1 MVDSGEDRTRGGGSH
16 TPVRPERLRGP
27 VEFVGRAAELA
38 QLRRLVATPP
48 CLILLEGEPGIGK
61 SRLVTELLADLPGRH
76 LIGECDDV
84 PEPFPLG
91 VLLDA
96 IRGGADQLG
105 PLSPVAG
112 ALAPLL
118 PELADVLPDA
128 PPPLTDPAAERHRLL
143 RAVAAVLAALS
154 PATLLLED
162 LHWADPA
169 TCELLGYLSTHPVD
183 GLAVVVTAR
192 TAAPGSSTPIHD
204 ALARTPPWS
213 VTRIPLSPLDAD
225 DVRRLAARTLRLD
238 DPPQQLTATL
248 LDRTAGIPFVV
259 EEVLRTLAERG
270 GDPLADDSVPFVL
283 RDVLLWRLRPL
294 DEATREVLGAAA
306 VLGMAPD
313 QRILASVLGLDRL
326 AIGAAL
332 TAAHRAGLLHDAGDG
347 LRFRHDLARQV
358 VYDLAPRES
367 REWLHLRVARV
378 LERELPRPVAQL
390 AHHYRRAGS
399 GADFVRNAEA
409 AADLATERGDDATA
423 ASFLLQTMDIAEL
436 PRPVRVRLAA
446 KLGRSAIDGL
456 SQADAIPVLE
466 RLLADRRLPP
476 GARGEL
482 GLVLGRMLRQQ
493 GEALRGYTEIER
505 AVPYLRAPRRKAPAL
520 AVLAAPDT
528 VVGRHV
534 DDHLAR
540 CAEAESAAAASG
552 DPAAH
557 LAVRIARASL
567 LLELGDPAAWA
578 IISELR
584 ASAELADRPRE
595 HARACLNWAQ
605 GALHA
610 GHPEQAEPLLAAGR
624 ALVDETGYERLASLV
639 EATELSLDRA
649 AGRLDGLAERLSRLV
664 ATTERMPVTLLD
676 ARAELAT
683 VLALTATA
691 GRAGSTGEHDSPV
704 NSTEGCAGLGDSKRG
719 REEVESAE
727 RALREV
733 VADARRVGAIWPLV
747 QALSALARLTVA
759 GRPDEAVRHAAEAL
773 SVVRGKGILAWAA
786 DAVLV
791 LAEAA
796 AAQGEPA
803 RAAAAVAELEAG
815 IAGRDTPLARVAL
828 RRCRD
833 LVPA

>member
-1 MVDSGEDRTRGGGSH
+1 MIDSGEDNVRGGGVPS
-16 TPVRPERLRGP
+16 PIRPARLRGP
-27 VEFVGRAAELA
+27 VEFVGRTAELA
-38 QLRRLVATPP
+38 LLRRLVEAPP
-48 CLILLEGEPGIGK
+48 CLVLLEGEPGIGK
-61 SRLVTELLADLPGRH
+61 SRLVAELLTGLPGRH
-76 LIGECDDV
+76 LVGECDDV

-96 IRGGADQLG
+96 VRAGADHLG
-105 PLSPVAG
+105 PLNPVAG

-118 PELADVLPDA
+118 PELTEVLPAA
-128 PPPLTDPAAERHRLL
+128 PAPLTDPAAERHRLL
-143 RAVAAVLAALS
+143 RAVAAVLAALA
-154 PATLLLED
+154 PAVLVLED

-169 TCELLGYLSTHPVD
+169 TCDLLAYLGSHPVD
-183 GLAVVVTAR
+183 GLAVVLTAR
-192 TAAPGSSTPIHD
+192 TPAPGGSTPIHE
-204 ALARTPPWS
+204 ALARTPPWA
-213 VTRIPLSPLDAD
+213 VTRVPLGALAAE

-238 DPPQQLTATL
+238 DPPPELTATL
-248 LDRTAGIPFVV
+248 LERTAGIPFVV

-270 GDPLADDSVPFVL
+270 GDPLADESVPFVL

-294 DEATREVLGAAA
+294 DEASREVLGAAS
-306 VLGMAPD
+306 VLGLVPD
-313 QRILASVLGLDRL
+313 QRILAAALGQDR
-326 AIGAAL
+326 AAVRAAL
-332 TAAHRAGLLHDAGDG
+332 TAAHRAGLLHDTGEG

-358 VYDLAPRES
+358 VYDMVPRDT

-390 AHHYRRAGS
+390 AHHYRLAGS

-423 ASFLLQTMDIAEL
+423 AGFLLQTMAVAEL
-436 PRPVRVRLAA
+436 PRPVRARLAG

-456 SQADAIPVLE
+456 SQAEAIPVLE

-493 GEALRGYTEIER
+493 GEALRGYAEIER
-505 AVPYLRAPRRKAPAL
+505 AVPFLRAPRRRAPAL

-540 CAEAESAAAASG
+540 CAEAEAAAATSG

-578 IISELR
+578 VIAELR
-584 ASAELADRPRE
+584 ASVELAERPRE

-610 GHPEQAEPLLAAGR
+610 GHLEQSAALLAAGR
-624 ALVDETGYERLASLV
+624 ELVEETGYERLAALV

-649 AGRLDGLAERLSRLV
+649 AGRLDGLAERLARLV
-664 ATTERMPVTLLD
+664 AAAGRMPVTLLD

-683 VLALTATA
+683 VLARTATGGDVA
-691 GRAGSTGEHDSPV
+691 RAEQ
-704 NSTEGCAGLGDSKRG
+704 
-719 REEVESAE
+719 
-727 RALREV
+727 ALREV
-733 VADARRVGAIWPLV
+733 VADAWRVGAIWPLV
-747 QALSALARLTVA
+747 QALSALARLTLTR
-759 GRPDEAVRHAAEAL
+759 RPEEAVQHATDAL
-773 SVVRGKGILAWAA
+773 SLVRGKGIWAWAA
-786 DAVLV
+786 EAVLV

-796 AAQGEPA
+796 VAAGEPE
-803 RAAAAVAELEAG
+803 RAAPAVADLAAG
-815 IAGRDTPLARVAL
+815 IQGRDAPVAL
-828 RRCRD
+828 VALSRCRE
-833 LVPA
+833 LLPAVRAIDDVQGVSGM

>member
-1 MVDSGEDRTRGGGSH
+1 MIDSGEGKTRGGGGPS
-16 TPVRPERLRGP
+16 PARPARLRGP
-27 VEFVGRAAELA
+27 VEFVGRTAELA
-38 QLRRLVATPP
+38 QLRRLLEAPP
-48 CLILLEGEPGIGK
+48 CLVLLEGEPGIGK
-61 SRLVTELLADLPGRH
+61 SRLVAELLANLPGRH

-96 IRGGADQLG
+96 VRTGTDRLG

-118 PELADVLPDA
+118 PELADVLPAA
-128 PPPLTDPAAERHRLL
+128 PPPLADPAAERHRLL

-154 PATLLLED
+154 PTTLLLED

-169 TCELLGYLSTHPVD
+169 TCEFLAYLSTHPVD
-183 GLAVVVTAR
+183 GLAVVLTAR
-192 TAAPGSSTPIHD
+192 TPAPGGSTPIHD
-204 ALARTPPWS
+204 ALARTSPWA
-213 VTRIPLSPLDAD
+213 VTRVPLGPLDAEG
-225 DVRRLAARTLRLD
+225 VRQLAARTLRLD
-238 DPPQQLTATL
+238 DPPPQLTDAL

-306 VLGMAPD
+306 VLGLAPD
-313 QRILASVLGLDRL
+313 QRVLAAVLGTERT
-326 AIGAAL
+326 AVGAAL
-332 TAAHRAGLLHDAGDG
+332 TSAHQAGLLHDAGDG

-358 VYDLAPRES
+358 VYHLVPRET

-378 LERELPRPVAQL
+378 LEQELPRPVAQL
-390 AHHYRRAGS
+390 AHHYRLAGS
-399 GADFVRNAEA
+399 GADFIRNAEA

-423 ASFLLQTMDIAEL
+423 AGFLLQTMDIAEL
-436 PRPVRVRLAA
+436 PRPVRARLAG

-456 SQADAIPVLE
+456 SQAAAIPVLE

-493 GEALRGYTEIER
+493 GEALRGYAEIER
-505 AVPYLRAPRRKAPAL
+505 AVPYLRAPRRRAPAL

-540 CAEAESAAAASG
+540 CAEAEVAAAASR

-567 LLELGDPAAWA
+567 LLELGDRTAWT
-578 IISELR
+578 IIAELR
-584 ASAELADRPRE
+584 ASAELSDRPRE

-605 GALHA
+605 GAVHA
-610 GHPEQAEPLLAAGR
+610 GHLDQAAALLTTGR
-624 ALVDETGYERLASLV
+624 ELVEETGYERLATLV

-649 AGRLDGLAERLSRLV
+649 AGRLDGLTERLTRLV
-664 ATTERMPVTLLD
+664 AAAERMPVTLLD
-676 ARAELAT
+676 ARSELAT
-683 VLALTATA
+683 VLARTA
-691 GRAGSTGEHDSPV
+691 V
-704 NSTEGCAGLGDSKRG
+704 GDQVG
-719 REEVESAE
+719 PAE

-747 QALSALARLTVA
+747 QALSALARLTLVA
-759 GRPDEAVRHAAEAL
+759 RPDEAVRHATDAL
-773 SVVRGKGILAWAA
+773 SLVRGKGILAWAA

-796 AAQGEPA
+796 VAAGDPA
-803 RAAAAVAELEAG
+803 RAEAAVHELAAG
-815 IAGRDTPLARVAL
+815 IEGRDAPLALAVL
-828 RRCRD
+828 RRCRE
-833 LVPA
+833 LVPV

>member
-1 MVDSGEDRTRGGGSH
+1 M
-16 TPVRPERLRGP
+16 
-27 VEFVGRAAELA
+27 
-38 QLRRLVATPP
+38 
-48 CLILLEGEPGIGK
+48 
-61 SRLVTELLADLPGRH
+61 
-76 LIGECDDV
+76 
-84 PEPFPLG
+84 
-91 VLLDA
+91 
-96 IRGGADQLG
+96 
-105 PLSPVAG
+105 
-112 ALAPLL
+112 
-118 PELADVLPDA
+118 
-128 PPPLTDPAAERHRLL
+128 
-143 RAVAAVLAALS
+143 
-154 PATLLLED
+154 
-162 LHWADPA
+162 
-169 TCELLGYLSTHPVD
+169 
-183 GLAVVVTAR
+183 
-192 TAAPGSSTPIHD
+192 
-204 ALARTPPWS
+204 
-213 VTRIPLSPLDAD
+213 
-225 DVRRLAARTLRLD
+225 
-238 DPPQQLTATL
+238 
-248 LDRTAGIPFVV
+248 V

-283 RDVLLWRLRPL
+283 RDVLLWRMRPL
-294 DEATREVLGAAA
+294 DEGTREVLGAAA

-313 QRILASVLGLDRL
+313 QRIIASALSLDRVTV
-326 AIGAAL
+326 GSAL
-332 TAAHRAGLLHDAGDG
+332 TAAHRAGLLHDGGDG

-358 VYDLAPRES
+358 VYDLVPRPN

-378 LERELPRPVAQL
+378 LEQELPRPVAQL
-390 AHHYRRAGS
+390 AHHYRLAGS

-423 ASFLLQTMDIAEL
+423 ASFLLQTMDVAEL

-456 SQADAIPVLE
+456 SQAEAIPVLE

-540 CAEAESAAAASG
+540 CTEAESAATASG

-567 LLELGDPAAWA
+567 LLELGDPAAWS
-578 IISELR
+578 IITELR

-610 GHPEQAEPLLAAGR
+610 GHPEQAEALLAAGR
-624 ALVDETGYERLASLV
+624 ALVDETGYERLTALV
-639 EATELSLDRA
+639 EATELSLSRA
-649 AGRLDGLAERLSRLV
+649 AGRFDGLAERLTRLV
-664 ATTERMPVTLLD
+664 TTAERMPVTLLD

-683 VLALTATA
+683 VLALTAA
-691 GRAGSTGEHDSPV
+691 AERAGSTGGHDRPDSR
-704 NSTEGCAGLGDSKRG
+704 TEGCAGLGDSGRG
-719 REEVESAE
+719 RDEVESAE

-733 VADARRVGAIWPLV
+733 VADARRVGAVWPLV
-747 QALSALARLTVA
+747 QALSALARLTVV
-759 GRPDEAVRHAAEAL
+759 GRPDEAVRHATEAL
-773 SVVRGKGILAWAA
+773 SVVRGKGIVAWAA

-796 AAQGEPA
+796 AAAGEPA

-815 IAGRDTPLARVAL
+815 IAGRDTPLARAAL

>member
-1 MVDSGEDRTRGGGSH
+1 MLAITVTGGGEDDVRGGGVTS
-16 TPVRPERLRGP
+16 PIRPARLRGP
-27 VEFVGRAAELA
+27 VEFVGRADELA
-38 QLRRLVATPP
+38 LLRRLIGAPP

-61 SRLVTELLADLPGRH
+61 SRFVRELLATLPGRH

-96 IRGGADQLG
+96 VRAYGDRLG
-105 PLSPVAG
+105 PLNPVAG

-118 PELADVLPDA
+118 PELADVLPAA

-143 RAVAAVLAALS
+143 RAVAALLAGLS
-154 PATLLLED
+154 PAVLVLED

-169 TCELLGYLSTHPVD
+169 TCEFLAYLSGHPVD
-183 GLAVVVTAR
+183 GLAVVLTAR
-192 TAAPGSSTPIHD
+192 TPAPGGSTPIHD
-204 ALARTPPWS
+204 ALARTPPGA
-213 VTRIPLSPLDAD
+213 VTRVPLGPLGAD
-225 DVRRLAARTLRLD
+225 DVHRLAARTLRLGE
-238 DPPQQLTATL
+238 PPQQLTMTL

-294 DEATREVLGAAA
+294 DEDAREVLGAAA
-306 VLGMAPD
+306 VLSLAPD
-313 QRILASVLGLDRL
+313 PRILTAVLGQDR
-326 AIGAAL
+326 ATVGAAL

-358 VYDLAPRES
+358 VYDLVPRQT
-367 REWLHLRVARV
+367 REWLHLRIARV
-378 LERELPRPVAQL
+378 LEQKLPRPVAQL
-390 AHHYRRAGS
+390 AYHYRLAGS
-399 GADFVRNAEA
+399 DADFVRNAEA

-423 ASFLLQTMDIAEL
+423 AGFLLQTMDVAEL
-436 PRPVRVRLAA
+436 PRPVRVRLAG

-456 SQADAIPVLE
+456 SQATAIPVLE

-482 GLVLGRMLRQQ
+482 GLVLGRLLRQQ

-505 AVPYLRAPRRKAPAL
+505 AVPYLRTPRRRAPAL

-534 DDHLAR
+534 DDHLGR
-540 CAEAESAAAASG
+540 CAEAEAAAEASG

-567 LLELGDPAAWA
+567 LLELGDPAAWTVIA
-578 IISELR
+578 ELR
-584 ASAELADRPRE
+584 ASAALADRPRE

-610 GHPEQAEPLLAAGR
+610 GHLEQAAALLAAGGE
-624 ALVDETGYERLASLV
+624 LVEESGYERLTTLV
-639 EATELSLDRA
+639 EATGLSLERA
-649 AGRLDGLAERLSRLV
+649 AGRLAGLAGRLEQLV
-664 ATTERMPVTLLD
+664 GAAERMPVTLLD

-683 VLALTATA
+683 VLARTATGA
-691 GRAGSTGEHDSPV
+691 ETGRA
-704 NSTEGCAGLGDSKRG
+704 
-719 REEVESAE
+719 E
-727 RALREV
+727 RTLREV
-733 VADARRVGAIWPLV
+733 VATAQRVGAIWPLV
-747 QALSALARLTVA
+747 QALSALARLVLVE
-759 GRPDEAVRHAAEAL
+759 RPDEAARHATDAL
-773 SVVRGKGILAWAA
+773 VLVRGKGIWAWAA
-786 DAVLV
+786 EAVLV
-791 LAEAA
+791 LTEAA
-796 AAQGEPA
+796 VAAGDPA
-803 RAAAAVAELEAG
+803 RAVAAVGELEAG
-815 IAGRDTPLARVAL
+815 IEGRDAPVALAAL
-828 RRCRD
+828 RRCRE
-833 LVPA
+833 LIEG

>member
-1 MVDSGEDRTRGGGSH
+1 M
-16 TPVRPERLRGP
+16 
-27 VEFVGRAAELA
+27 GRAAEVA
-38 QLRRLVATPP
+38 RLRRLVEVPP

-61 SRLVTELLADLPGRH
+61 SRLVTELLAELPGSH
-76 LIGECDDV
+76 LVGECDDV

-96 IRGGADQLG
+96 IRGSADRVDAGAV
-105 PLSPVAG
+105 SPVAG

-118 PELADVLPDA
+118 PELADVLPAA
-128 PPPLTDPAAERHRLL
+128 PPPLTDPAAERHRLF
-143 RAVAAVLAALS
+143 RAVAAVLSALS

-169 TCELLGYLSTHPVD
+169 TCEFLGYLSTHPVD
-183 GLAVVVTAR
+183 GLAVVLTTR
-192 TAAPGSSTPIHD
+192 TVPPGGSTPIHD

-213 VTRIPLSPLDAD
+213 VTRMALGPLGAD

-238 DPPQQLTATL
+238 DPPQRLVATL

-294 DEATREVLGAAA
+294 DDATREVLGAAA
-306 VLGMAPD
+306 VLGLAPD
-313 QRILASVLGLDRL
+313 QHILAAVLGLDRS
-326 AIGAAL
+326 AVGAAL

-358 VYDLAPRES
+358 VYDLVPWEN

-378 LERELPRPVAQL
+378 LEQRLPRPVAQL

-423 ASFLLQTMDIAEL
+423 ASFLLQTMDVAEL

-456 SQADAIPVLE
+456 SQAEAIPVLE

-505 AVPYLRAPRRKAPAL
+505 ALPYLRAPRRKAPAL

-540 CAEAESAAAASG
+540 CAAAESAAAASG
-552 DPAAH
+552 DPGAH

-578 IISELR
+578 IITELR

-610 GHPEQAEPLLAAGR
+610 GHPEQAEALLAAGR
-624 ALVDETGYERLASLV
+624 ALVDETGYERLRALV

-649 AGRLDGLAERLSRLV
+649 AGRLDGLAQRLTRLV
-664 ATTERMPVTLLD
+664 ADARRMPVTLLD

-683 VLALTATA
+683 VLARTAVDDD
-691 GRAGSTGEHDSPV
+691 E
-704 NSTEGCAGLGDSKRG
+704 
-719 REEVESAE
+719 REVAR

-747 QALSALARLTVA
+747 QALSALARLTLA
-759 GRPDEAVRHAAEAL
+759 GRPDEAVRHATEAL
-773 SVVRGKGILAWAA
+773 TLVRGKGILAWAA
-786 DAVLV
+786 EAVLV

-796 AAQGEPA
+796 AAAGDPE
-803 RAAAAVAELEAG
+803 RAAAAVTELEVG
-815 IAGRDTPLARVAL
+815 IAGRDAPLALAAL
-828 RRCRD
+828 RRCRE

>member
-1 MVDSGEDRTRGGGSH
+1 MIDGGGDKTRGGGGP

-27 VEFVGRAAELA
+27 VEFVGRTEELA
-38 QLRRLVATPP
+38 QLRRLVEAPP

-61 SRLVTELLADLPGRH
+61 SRLVAELLAELPGHH

-96 IRGGADQLG
+96 IRGSADRLG

-118 PELADVLPDA
+118 PELADALPA
-128 PPPLTDPAAERHRLL
+128 PPPPLTDPAAERHRLL

-169 TCELLGYLSTHPVD
+169 TCEFLGYLSTHPAD
-183 GLAVVVTAR
+183 GLAVVLTAR
-192 TAAPGSSTPIHD
+192 TAAPGGSTPIHD

-213 VTRIPLSPLDAD
+213 VARVPLGPLDAD

-294 DEATREVLGAAA
+294 EEATREVLGAAA

-313 QRILASVLGLDRL
+313 QRILASVLSLDRV

-332 TAAHRAGLLHDAGDG
+332 TAAHRAGLLHDGGDG

-358 VYDLAPRES
+358 VYDLVPRES

-378 LERELPRPVAQL
+378 LEQELPRPVAQL

-423 ASFLLQTMDIAEL
+423 ASFLLQTMDVAEL

-456 SQADAIPVLE
+456 SQDEAIPVLE

-493 GEALRGYTEIER
+493 GEALRGYAEIER
-505 AVPYLRAPRRKAPAL
+505 AVPYLRAPRRRAPAL

-540 CAEAESAAAASG
+540 CAEAEAAATASG

-557 LAVRIARASL
+557 LAVRIARTSL
-567 LLELGDPAAWA
+567 LIELGDPTAWS
-578 IISELR
+578 IITELR

-610 GHPEQAEPLLAAGR
+610 GHPEQAEALLAPGR
-624 ALVDETGYERLASLV
+624 GLVDETGYERLTTLV
-639 EATELSLDRA
+639 EVTELSLDRA
-649 AGRLDGLAERLSRLV
+649 AGRLDGLAERLARLV
-664 ATTERMPVTLLD
+664 VTAERMPVTLLD
-676 ARAELAT
+676 ARVELAT
-683 VLALTATA
+683 VQGRTAVDA
-691 GRAGSTGEHDSPV
+691 D
-704 NSTEGCAGLGDSKRG
+704 
-719 REEVESAE
+719 EVETAE

-747 QALSALARLTVA
+747 QALSALARLTLA
-759 GRPDEAVRHAAEAL
+759 GRPDEAARHATEAL
-773 SVVRGKGILAWAA
+773 SLVRGKGILAWAA
-786 DAVLV
+786 EAVLV

-796 AAQGEPA
+796 AAAGDPA
-803 RAAAAVAELEAG
+803 GAAGAVAELEAG
-815 IAGRDTPLARVAL
+815 IAGRDAPLALAAL
-828 RRCRD
+828 RRCRE

>member
-1 MVDSGEDRTRGGGSH
+1 MECH
-16 TPVRPERLRGP
+16 PRPARP
-27 VEFVGRAAELA
+27 AGR
-38 QLRRLVATPP
+38 RRRAP
-48 CLILLEGEPGIGK
+48 
-61 SRLVTELLADLPGRH
+61 
-76 LIGECDDV
+76 
-84 PEPFPLG
+84 
-91 VLLDA
+91 
-96 IRGGADQLG
+96 
-105 PLSPVAG
+105 AG
-112 ALAPLL
+112 
-118 PELADVLPDA
+118 
-128 PPPLTDPAAERHRLL
+128 
-143 RAVAAVLAALS
+143 
-154 PATLLLED
+154 
-162 LHWADPA
+162 
-169 TCELLGYLSTHPVD
+169 
-183 GLAVVVTAR
+183 
-192 TAAPGSSTPIHD
+192 
-204 ALARTPPWS
+204 
-213 VTRIPLSPLDAD
+213 
-225 DVRRLAARTLRLD
+225 ARTLRLD
-238 DPPQQLTATL
+238 DPPRQLTATL

-294 DEATREVLGAAA
+294 DEVTREVLGAAA
-306 VLGMAPD
+306 VLGLTPD
-313 QRILASVLGLDRL
+313 QRILAAVLNLDRV

-332 TAAHRAGLLHDAGDG
+332 TTAHRAGLLHDAGDG

-358 VYDLAPRES
+358 VYDLVPRES

-378 LERELPRPVAQL
+378 LEQELPKPVAQL

-456 SQADAIPVLE
+456 SQAEAIPVLE

-540 CAEAESAAAASG
+540 CAEAESAATASG

-578 IISELR
+578 IITELR

-610 GHPEQAEPLLAAGR
+610 GHPEQAEALLATGR
-624 ALVDETGYERLASLV
+624 ALVDETGYERLTALV
-639 EATELSLDRA
+639 EATQLSLDRA
-649 AGRLDGLAERLSRLV
+649 AGRLDGLAERLTRLV
-664 ATTERMPVTLLD
+664 ASAERMPVTLLD

-691 GRAGSTGEHDSPV
+691 ERAGSTGGHDSPD
-704 NSTEGCAGLGDSKRG
+704 SRAEGCAGLGDSDRG
-719 REEVESAE
+719 RDEVESAE

-759 GRPDEAVRHAAEAL
+759 ERPDEAVRHAAEAL

-796 AAQGEPA
+796 AAKGEPA

-815 IAGRDTPLARVAL
+815 IAGRDTPLARATV
-828 RRCRD
+828 RRCRE

>member
-1 MVDSGEDRTRGGGSH
+1 MIGGDEDTARGGGSS
-16 TPVRPERLRGP
+16 TPVRPARLRGP
-27 VEFVGRAAELA
+27 VEFVGRTAELA
-38 QLRRLVATPP
+38 RLRRLVDAPP
-48 CLILLEGEPGIGK
+48 CLVLLEGEPGIGK
-61 SRLVTELLADLPGRH
+61 SRLVAELLAELPGHH

-96 IRGGADQLG
+96 VRTGADRIG
-105 PLSPVAG
+105 PLNPVAG

-118 PELADVLPDA
+118 PELADLLPAA

-143 RAVAAVLAALS
+143 RAVGAVLAALS
-154 PATLLLED
+154 PTTLLLED
-162 LHWADPA
+162 LHWADPV
-169 TCELLGYLSTHPVD
+169 TCEVLGYLSTHPVD
-183 GLAVVVTAR
+183 GLAVLLTAR
-192 TAAPGSSTPIHD
+192 SPMPGGSTPIHD
-204 ALARTPPWS
+204 ALARIPPGA
-213 VTRIPLSPLDAD
+213 VTRVPLGPLDAD

-238 DPPQQLTATL
+238 DPPPRLTAAL
-248 LDRTAGIPFVV
+248 LERTAGIPFVV

-294 DEATREVLGAAA
+294 DEAAREVLGAAA
-306 VLGMAPD
+306 VLGLTPD
-313 QRILASVLGLDRL
+313 QRVLTAVLGVDR
-326 AIGAAL
+326 AAVSAAL
-332 TAAHRAGLLHDAGDG
+332 SDAHRAGLLHDAGDG

-358 VYDLAPRES
+358 VYHLVPREN

-378 LERELPRPVAQL
+378 LEQELPRPVAQL
-390 AHHYRRAGS
+390 AHHYRLAGS

-409 AADLATERGDDATA
+409 AADLATARGDDATA
-423 ASFLLQTMDIAEL
+423 AGFLLQTMDVAEL
-436 PRPVRVRLAA
+436 PRPVRARLAG

-456 SQADAIPVLE
+456 SQAEAIPVLE

-493 GEALRGYTEIER
+493 GEALRGYAEIER
-505 AVPYLRAPRRKAPAL
+505 AVPYLRAPRRRAQAL

-540 CAEAESAAAASG
+540 CAEAEVAATASG

-578 IISELR
+578 IIGELR
-584 ASAELADRPRE
+584 ASAELAERPRE

-610 GHPEQAEPLLAAGR
+610 GHLDQAALLLQNGR
-624 ALVDETGYERLASLV
+624 ELVDESGYERLAALV
-639 EATELSLDRA
+639 EVTELSLDRA
-649 AGRLDGLAERLSRLV
+649 AGRWDGLAERLSRFV
-664 ATTERMPVTLLD
+664 AEARRMPVTLLD
-676 ARAELAT
+676 ARSELAT
-683 VLALTATA
+683 VLARTA
-691 GRAGSTGEHDSPV
+691 S
-704 NSTEGCAGLGDSKRG
+704 GD
-719 REEVESAE
+719 EVRVAE
-727 RALREV
+727 RALRDV

-747 QALSALARLTVA
+747 QALSALARLTLA
-759 GRPDEAVRHAAEAL
+759 SQPDEAVRHATDAL
-773 SVVRGKGILAWAA
+773 SLVRGKGILAWAA

-796 AAQGEPA
+796 DAAGDPA
-803 RAAAAVAELEAG
+803 RAATAVAELAEG
-815 IAGRDTPLARVAL
+815 IEGRDAPLALTVL
-828 RRCRD
+828 RRCRE

>member
-1 MVDSGEDRTRGGGSH
+1 MIDGSEDKTRGGGGPV
-16 TPVRPERLRGP
+16 PVRPERLRGP

-38 QLRRLVATPP
+38 QLRQLVEAPP

-61 SRLVTELLADLPGRH
+61 SRLVAELLAELPGHH
-76 LIGECDDV
+76 LVGECDDV

-96 IRGGADQLG
+96 IRGSADRLGA
-105 PLSPVAG
+105 LSPVAG

-118 PELADVLPDA
+118 PELADALPAA
-128 PPPLTDPAAERHRLL
+128 PLPLTDPAAERHRLF

-169 TCELLGYLSTHPVD
+169 TCELLAYLSTRPVD
-183 GLAVVVTAR
+183 GLAVVLTAR
-192 TAAPGSSTPIHD
+192 TAAPGGSTPIHD

-213 VTRIPLSPLDAD
+213 VTRVALSPLDAD

-306 VLGMAPD
+306 VLGLAPD
-313 QRILASVLGLDRL
+313 QRIIASVLSLDRV
-326 AIGAAL
+326 AVGAAL

-358 VYDLAPRES
+358 VYDLVPREN

-378 LERELPRPVAQL
+378 LEQELPKPVAQL

-423 ASFLLQTMDIAEL
+423 ASFLLQTMDVAEL

-456 SQADAIPVLE
+456 SQAEAIPVLE

-540 CAEAESAAAASG
+540 CAEAESAATASG
-552 DPAAH
+552 DPGAH
-557 LAVRIARASL
+557 LAARIARASL

-578 IISELR
+578 IITELR

-610 GHPEQAEPLLAAGR
+610 GHPEQAETLLAAGR
-624 ALVDETGYERLASLV
+624 ALVDETGYERLTSLV

-649 AGRLDGLAERLSRLV
+649 AGRLDGLVERLARLV
-664 ATTERMPVTLLD
+664 ASTERMPVTLLD
-676 ARAELAT
+676 ARVELAT
-683 VLALTATA
+683 VLARTATA
-691 GRAGSTGEHDSPV
+691 ATADGAASADAATPADADS
-704 NSTEGCAGLGDSKRG
+704 ADGDSG
-719 REEVESAE
+719 SGDQVELAE

-733 VADARRVGAIWPLV
+733 VVDARRVGAIWPLV
-747 QALSALARLTVA
+747 QALSALARLTLA
-759 GRPDEAVRHAAEAL
+759 ARPDEAVRHATEAL
-773 SVVRGKGILAWAA
+773 SLVRGKGILAWAA
-786 DAVLV
+786 EAVLV

-796 AAQGEPA
+796 VAAGEPA
-803 RAAAAVAELEAG
+803 RAAAAVTELEVG
-815 IAGRDTPLARVAL
+815 IAGRDAPLALAAL
-828 RRCRD
+828 RRCRE

>member
-1 MVDSGEDRTRGGGSH
+1 MIDGDQDTTRGGGDPS
-16 TPVRPERLRGP
+16 PVRPERLRGP

-38 QLRRLVATPP
+38 RLRRLVDAPP
-48 CLILLEGEPGIGK
+48 CLILVEGEPGIGK
-61 SRLVTELLADLPGRH
+61 SRLVNELLADLPGSY

-96 IRGGADQLG
+96 IRGSANRLGA
-105 PLSPVAG
+105 LSPVAG

-118 PELADVLPDA
+118 PELADALPDP

-143 RAVAAVLAALS
+143 RAVGAVLAALS
-154 PATLLLED
+154 PGTLLLED

-169 TCELLGYLSTHPVD
+169 TCEFLGYLSTHPVD
-183 GLAVVVTAR
+183 GLAVVLTTR
-192 TAAPGSSTPIHD
+192 TVMPGGSTPIHD
-204 ALARTPPWS
+204 ALARTPPWR
-213 VTRIPLSPLDAD
+213 VTLGPLDAT

-238 DPPQQLTATL
+238 DPPERLVATL

-283 RDVLLWRLRPL
+283 RDVLLWRLRAL

-306 VLGMAPD
+306 VLGLAPD
-313 QRILASVLGLDRL
+313 QRILASVLSLDRV
-326 AIGAAL
+326 AVGTAL

-358 VYDLAPRES
+358 VYDLVPRES

-378 LERELPRPVAQL
+378 LEQELPRPVAQL

-423 ASFLLQTMDIAEL
+423 ASFLLQTMDVAEL

-456 SQADAIPVLE
+456 SQAEAIPVLE

-493 GEALRGYTEIER
+493 GEELRGYTEIER

-534 DDHLAR
+534 GDHLAR

-552 DPAAH
+552 DPGAH

-567 LLELGDPAAWA
+567 LLELGDPVAWA
-578 IISELR
+578 IITELR

-610 GHPEQAEPLLAAGR
+610 GHPEQAEALLAAGR
-624 ALVDETGYERLASLV
+624 TLVDESGYERLTALV

-649 AGRLDGLAERLSRLV
+649 AGRLDGLAQRLTRLV
-664 ATTERMPVTLLD
+664 ASAERMPVILLD

-683 VLALTATA
+683 VLARTAA
-691 GRAGSTGEHDSPV
+691 GDDEVRRAEQ
-704 NSTEGCAGLGDSKRG
+704 
-719 REEVESAE
+719 
-727 RALREV
+727 ALREV

-747 QALSALARLTVA
+747 QTLSALARLTLA
-759 GRPDEAVRHAAEAL
+759 GRPGEAVRHATEAL
-773 SVVRGKGILAWAA
+773 SLVRGKGILAWAA
-786 DAVLV
+786 EAVLV

-796 AAQGEPA
+796 AAAGAPEW
-803 RAAAAVAELEAG
+803 AAAAVTELEVG
-815 IAGRDTPLARVAL
+815 IAGRDAPLAVAAL
-828 RRCRD
+828 GRCRD
-833 LVPA
+833 LIPA

>member
-1 MVDSGEDRTRGGGSH
+1 MRSARW
-16 TPVRPERLRGP
+16 TP
-27 VEFVGRAAELA
+27 
-38 QLRRLVATPP
+38 T
-48 CLILLEGEPGIGK
+48 
-61 SRLVTELLADLPGRH
+61 TY
-76 LIGECDDV
+76 
-84 PEPFPLG
+84 
-91 VLLDA
+91 
-96 IRGGADQLG
+96 
-105 PLSPVAG
+105 AG
-112 ALAPLL
+112 
-118 PELADVLPDA
+118 
-128 PPPLTDPAAERHRLL
+128 
-143 RAVAAVLAALS
+143 
-154 PATLLLED
+154 
-162 LHWADPA
+162 
-169 TCELLGYLSTHPVD
+169 
-183 GLAVVVTAR
+183 
-192 TAAPGSSTPIHD
+192 
-204 ALARTPPWS
+204 
-213 VTRIPLSPLDAD
+213 
-225 DVRRLAARTLRLD
+225 LAARTLRLD
-238 DPPQQLTATL
+238 DPPPQLTATL

-306 VLGMAPD
+306 VLGMTPD
-313 QRILASVLGLDRL
+313 QRILASVLGLDRV

-358 VYDLAPRES
+358 VYDLVPRES

-378 LERELPRPVAQL
+378 LEQELPRPVAQL

-436 PRPVRVRLAA
+436 PRPVRAR
-446 KLGRSAIDGL
+446 LGRQVRPVGHRRAQSGRRD
-456 SQADAIPVLE
+456 PVLE

-540 CAEAESAAAASG
+540 CAEAETAAAASE

-584 ASAELADRPRE
+584 ASVDLADRPRE

-610 GHPEQAEPLLAAGR
+610 GHPEQAEALLAAGR
-624 ALVDETGYERLASLV
+624 ALVDETGYAAAGVPGGGDRTVTGPGRRPAGR
-639 EATELSLDRA
+639 ARRA
-649 AGRLDGLAERLSRLV
+649 ARPAGRQRRA
-664 ATTERMPVTLLD
+664 D
-676 ARAELAT
+676 AGHP
-683 VLALTATA
+683 A
-691 GRAGSTGEHDSPV
+691 GRAGRTGH
-704 NSTEGCAGLGDSKRG
+704 GAGPYRRHRTG
-719 REEVESAE
+719 RRRPGRIGRTGAAGGGG
-727 RALREV
+727 RR
-733 VADARRVGAIWPLV
+733 RRVGAIWPLV
-747 QALSALARLTVA
+747 QALSALARLTRCLAA
-759 GRPDEAVRHAAEAL
+759 GRGR
-773 SVVRGKGILAWAA
+773 
-786 DAVLV
+786 
-791 LAEAA
+791 
-796 AAQGEPA
+796 PA
-803 RAAAAVAELEAG
+803 R
-815 IAGRDTPLARVAL
+815 DAR
-828 RRCRD
+828 R
-833 LVPA
+833 